1 MILPAQLIDLHALCR
16 NPSRVAR
23 SIRTQNKRKLLP
35 NNLTRG
41 TSGSL
46 VLCQRWSHGP
56 CCNPY
61 RLKWRLHAAAGPLCT
76 FSPSAIF
83 HFVFMIDAHVLAFVL
98 QPFAIL
104 TCICCL
110 LLQRSFAMQ
119 FSGPDVLRNP
129 EPDFYILGAKSY
141 GR

>member
-1 MILPAQLIDLHALCR
+1 MI
-16 NPSRVAR
+16 
-23 SIRTQNKRKLLP
+23 
-35 NNLTRG
+35 
-41 TSGSL
+41 
-46 VLCQRWSHGP
+46 
-56 CCNPY
+56 Y
-61 RLKWRLHAAAGPLCT
+61 
-76 FSPSAIF
+76 
-83 HFVFMIDAHVLAFVL
+83 AHVLAFVL

-104 TCICCL
+104 SCICCL